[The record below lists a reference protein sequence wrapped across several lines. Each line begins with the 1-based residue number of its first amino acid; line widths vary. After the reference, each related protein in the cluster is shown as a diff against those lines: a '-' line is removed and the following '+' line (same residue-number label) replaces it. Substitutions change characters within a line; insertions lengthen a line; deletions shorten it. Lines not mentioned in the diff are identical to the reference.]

1 MFETF
6 LKGGPIMWPI
16 LLLSIATLGA
26 VIERAIFL
34 FQEARRCDSECV
46 MNIFRLV
53 EHNKLDDAQNIGA
66 RCSDKVAQVLASGLA
81 HREISFTDAMMESA
95 NAQLERYNRGL
106 VILDTAVTLGPLLGL
121 LGTVIGM
128 MSAFGFVGGEGIA
141 GKTDAITGGVA
152 ESLITVAFG
161 LGVAIV
167 AILPL
172 NYLNSRLEKAR
183 RELESAMTR
192 MELLLKGNDEIIGC
206 SIRSQLRQVESPQKG
221 TEGT

>member
-1 MFETF
+1 MIDTF

-16 LLLSIATLGA
+16 LLLSITTLGA

-34 FQEARRCDSECV
+34 IREKTRADSEGV
-46 MNIFRLV
+46 TNIFRLA
-53 EHNKLDDAQNIGA
+53 EHNKLSEAQKIGE
-66 RCSDKVAQVLASGLA
+66 RCPDKVAQVLAAGLA
-81 HREISFTDAMMESA
+81 HRDISFTDAMMEAA
-95 NAQLERYNRGL
+95 NVQLERYNRGL

-128 MSAFGFVGGEGIA
+128 MNAFGFVGGEGIA

-172 NYLNSRLEKAR
+172 NYLNSRLEKVR

-192 MELLLKGNDEIIGC
+192 MELLLKGNGKEQGV
-206 SIRSQLRQVESPQKG
+206 RSRE
-221 TEGT
+221 

>member
-1 MFETF
+1 MIETF
-6 LKGGPIMWPI
+6 IKGGPIMWPI

-34 FQEARRCDSECV
+34 IREKSRGDSECV

-53 EHNKLDDAQNIGA
+53 EHNKLNDAQKIGG
-66 RCSDKVAQVLASGLA
+66 RCTDKVAQVLAAGLQ
-81 HREISFTDAMMESA
+81 HRDISFTDAMMEAA
-95 NAQLERYNRGL
+95 NVQLERYNRGL

-128 MSAFGFVGGEGIA
+128 MNAFGFVGGEGIA

-172 NYLNSRLEKAR
+172 NYLNSRLEKVR
-183 RELESAMTR
+183 RELESAITR
-192 MELLLKGNDEIIGC
+192 MELLLKGNDQITGC
-206 SIRSQLRQVESPQKG
+206 SMRPKVVAE
-221 TEGT
+221 E